1 MKQLRI
7 LYTLCLLLLAV
18 SSPAFSFCGS
28 GEAQAFAA
36 TIGHPRT
43 EQLTN
48 PLGIDTK
55 TPRLSWRIASN
66 ARNVMQTAYRVLV
79 ASSPEKLAQNV
90 GDLWDSGN
98 VASDA
103 SQWISYQGKPLKSND
118 RCYWKVKVTTNQ
130 GEAPWSEPATWTMGL
145 LGETHWRGQWIGLD
159 RAAPGDSETQWSR
172 LAARYLRKEFTATKP
187 VKQATVH
194 VSGLGLY
201 ELFINGQRVGE
212 QVLAPAPTDYR
223 KTVLYNTYDVTKL
236 LNAAHSSL
244 GETSPHGKWSLGE
257 TSPHGKW
264 REALGVTL
272 GTGRFYTMRQN
283 YKPYKIPTFGYPK
296 LRLNLIIEYTDGTRE
311 TIATDTTWKLTT
323 DGPIRSNNE
332 YDGEEYDAR
341 KELQGWAT
349 PGYNDAAWM
358 PAQRVSIPD
367 GTLRAQMMPGMRVT
381 QTMPVVKVTR
391 FPSKQDPQKLGKNV
405 QKIAPVNSG
414 RYPRY
419 VLDLGQNMA
428 GWMRFKI
435 KGAAGDTIHLRYSEM
450 IDADGELYVENLRD
464 SRSAGT
470 YVVSGREPK
479 GATWAPRFVYH
490 GFRYVE
496 VSGYPDLKPEDF
508 IAEVVE
514 DEMEHTGTL
523 TTSNATLNAVLKNAS
538 WGIRSNYK
546 GMPVDCPQRN
556 ERQPW
561 LGDHAIGSWGESYL
575 FDASALYTKWTRDI
589 CDAQREDGCIPDVAP
604 AYWNYYSDNVTW
616 PATLPLVCDMLYT
629 QYGNTQ
635 PIAQWYPNMKKW
647 LNHLREEYMGA
658 DYIVTKDKYGD
669 WCVPPEAL
677 DLIHSKDPAR
687 RTDGALIATAYYA
700 KMLQTMHR
708 FASVLGL
715 EQEKEEWKVL
725 EHAVKDAFNKRFLT
739 VKRGT
744 SAVPG
749 HVLFPD
755 SVYYGNNTAT
765 ANILPLAFGLVP
777 REHIEEVV
785 KNTVATLITTNKG
798 HISTG
803 VIGTQWLLRELSR
816 RGFPDVA
823 YLLATNDTYPSWG
836 YMAKSGATTI
846 WELWNGDKA
855 AKWMNSGN
863 HVMLLGDLLP
873 WCYENLAGIKSDRTR
888 VGFRHLVMKPNFA
901 IQELSHTDASY
912 TTPYGKVISR
922 WTKTP
927 MHLDWHVEIPAN
939 STAELHLPNGKVEQ
953 IGSGTYD
960 FSIAVSRGG
969 DSSSD
974 ASTDAILSDEFL
986 YNKASFP
993 ECHGATIVETKNGDL
1008 VASFFGGTKERNPDC
1023 CIWTASRG
1031 GRSPFGSTTTEWTAP
1046 QLAADGIFSLDDP
1059 MAALAGIDSTS
1070 TPVTAENTKFTELPY
1085 SSAAESPRAG
1095 STGKAR
1101 KACWNPVLFQVPGGD
1116 LLLFYKIGLK
1126 VSDWTGWLVRSKDG
1140 GKTWSKREPLPKGFL
1155 GPIKNKPEYI
1165 NGRIICP
1172 SSTEGDGGWRVHFEI
1187 SDDKGKTWKM
1197 VGPLDAELSVL
1208 TINRKPGIV
1217 QTDDQEGGE
1226 AVQGSD
1232 AKPIYAIQPS
1242 LLRHKDGRLQV
1253 LCRTRNAQIA
1263 TAWSSDNGDTW
1274 SKVSLLDVP
1283 NNNSGTDAVTLKDG
1297 RHVLIYNNFSTLPG
1311 TPKGPRTPLGIAV
1324 STDGIAWRHVL
1335 TLEDSP
1341 VSQYS
1346 YPSIIQGKDGM
1357 LHAVYT
1363 WRRQLVKYAKIDPS
1377 KF

>member
-7 LYTLCLLLLAV
+7 LYTLSLLFLIGNV
-18 SSPAFSFCGS
+18 AFSS
-28 GEAQAFAA
+28 V
-36 TIGHPRT
+36 IHPRT
-43 EQLTN
+43 EQLIN
-48 PLGIDTK
+48 PMGIDVPQ
-55 TPRLSWRIASN
+55 PRLSWQINSD
-66 ARNVMQTAYRVLV
+66 ARSVMQTAYHILV
-79 ASSPEKLAQNV
+79 ATTPEKLQQNE
-90 GDLWDSGN
+90 GDLWDSGE
-98 VASDA
+98 VQSDL
-103 SQWISYQGKPLKSND
+103 SQWVTYQGKKLRSNL
-118 RCYWKVKVTTNQ
+118 RCYWKVKVTTNK
-130 GEAPWSEPATWTMGL
+130 GETAWSSPATWSMGL
-145 LGETHWRGQWIGLD
+145 MNESHWRGQWIGLD
-159 RAAPGDSETQWSR
+159 RPAPGDSDTQWSR
-172 LAARYLRKEFTATKP
+172 LSARYLRKEFTVTKSI
-187 VKQATVH
+187 KQATAH
-194 VSGLGLY
+194 ICGLGLY
-201 ELFINGQRVGE
+201 ELFINGKRVGE

-223 KTVLYNTYDVTKL
+223 KTLLYNTYDVTAL
-236 LNAAHSSL
+236 LNGSHPNGNL
-244 GETSPHGKWSLGE
+244 P
-257 TSPHGKW
+257 P
-264 REALGVTL
+264 REAVGVTL

-283 YKPYKIPTFGYPK
+283 YKPYKIPNFGYPK
-296 LRLNLIIEYTDGTRE
+296 LRMNLIIEYTDGTQE
-311 TIATDTTWKLTT
+311 TIVTDTSWKLSTE
-323 DGPIRSNNE
+323 GPIRSNNE

-341 KELQGWAT
+341 KELTGWAT
-349 PGYNDAAWM
+349 PGYDDTAWM
-358 PAQRVSIPD
+358 PAQRVGIPD
-367 GTLRAQMMPGMRVT
+367 GTLRAQMMPGMRITDTLCPRTITKHDTPT
-381 QTMPVVKVTR
+381 QAGIKTG
-391 FPSKQDPQKLGKNV
+391 LGNRSA
-405 QKIAPVNSG
+405 ISA
-414 RYPRY
+414 PRY
-419 VLDLGQNMA
+419 ILDMGQNLA
-428 GWMRFKI
+428 GWVRMKV
-435 KGAAGDTIHLRYSEM
+435 KGNAGDTIRLRFAETL
-450 IDADGELYVENLRD
+450 DKEGNLFVENLRD
-464 SRSAGT
+464 ARCTDT
-470 YVVSGREPK
+470 YIVSGREPK
-479 GATWAPRFVYH
+479 GATWAPRFIYH

-496 VSGYPDLKPEDF
+496 VTGYTNPTQSDF
-508 IAEVVE
+508 TAEAVE
-514 DEMEHTGTL
+514 DEMEHTGSL
-523 TTSNATLNAVLKNAS
+523 VTSNATLNTVLRNAS

-561 LGDHAIGSWGESYL
+561 LGDHGIGSWGESYL
-575 FDASALYTKWTRDI
+575 FDNAALYTKWTRDI

-629 QYGNTQ
+629 QYGNTR
-635 PIAQWYPNMKKW
+635 PIEQWYPNIKRW
-647 LNHLREEYMGA
+647 LVHLRDEYMGP
-658 DYIVTKDKYGD
+658 DYIITKDKYGD

-677 DLIHSKDPAR
+677 DMIHSRDPKR

-708 FASVLGL
+708 FASVLGM
-715 EQEKEEWKVL
+715 EQDKQEWQDL
-725 EHAVKDAFNKRFLT
+725 EHKVKDAFNQRFLT
-739 VKRGT
+739 VKQGT
-744 SAVPG
+744 SPVPA

-755 SVYYGNNTAT
+755 SVYYGNNTVT

-777 REHIEEVV
+777 REHIAAVA
-785 KNTVATLITTNKG
+785 KNTVRTIITTNNG

-816 RGFPDVA
+816 KGFPDVA

-836 YMAKSGATTI
+836 YMAQGGATTI

-855 AKWMNSGN
+855 NPEMNSGN

-888 VGFRHLVMKPNFA
+888 TGFRHLVMKPNFA
-901 IQELSHTDASY
+901 IQELTRIDASY
-912 TTPYGKVISR
+912 RTPYGKVVSL

-927 MHLDWHVEIPAN
+927 THLDWHVEIPAN

-953 IGSGTYD
+953 IGSGSYD
-960 FSIAVSRGG
+960 FSVDIPTRVAAIA
-969 DSSSD
+969 
-974 ASTDAILSDEFL
+974 SDEFL
-986 YNKASFP
+986 YNEASFP
-993 ECHGATIVETKNGDL
+993 ECHGATVVELKNGDL

-1023 CIWTASRG
+1023 CIWVCRKPAASRTASRG
-1031 GRSPFGSTTTEWTAP
+1031 GKFPFGADSRNGWTKP
-1046 QLAADGIFSLDDP
+1046 QLAADGIFSLNDP

-1085 SSAAESPRAG
+1085 SSTSTRMENSPR
-1095 STGKAR
+1095 GKAR
-1101 KACWNPVLFQVPGGD
+1101 KACWNPVLYQVPGGD

-1140 GKTWSKREPLPKGFL
+1140 GKTWSKREPLPEGFL
-1155 GPIKNKPEYI
+1155 GPIKNKPEMV

-1187 SDDKGKTWKM
+1187 SDDKGKTWKK

-1208 TINRKPGIV
+1208 TANRIPGTV
-1217 QTDDQEGGE
+1217 QKDDQEGGE
-1226 AVQGSD
+1226 AVQGTD

-1253 LCRTRNAQIA
+1253 LCRTRNAQLA

-1283 NNNSGTDAVTLKDG
+1283 NNNSGTDAVTLHDG

-1324 STDGIAWRHVL
+1324 STDGIAWQHVL

-1346 YPSIIQGKDGM
+1346 YPSIIQGKDGR

-1363 WRRQLVKYAKIDPS
+1363 WRRQLVKYAEIDPS